1 MPLTRNTSTP
11 TPQKEECNS
20 SRPLHILI
28 APDSFKG
35 SLSAIEF
42 CDLATAA
49 ILELHPQAR
58 VVSRPMSDGGEG
70 FVDSFV
76 FAGMATKKTLWTAD
90 ALGRK
95 RKADFAW
102 QAESQTA
109 IIEMAQASGLP
120 HIRQEERN
128 PLHTHT
134 YGTGQIIQAALALG
148 AKKIV
153 LGLGGSATN
162 DGGAAALQAL
172 GIPLLNSKGKSIG
185 LGGQAL
191 SHIATIG
198 EIPAHLLEI
207 KWQLACDVTNPL
219 LGEQGATRVFG
230 PQKGAREKNFNAL
243 ENGLAHWAQCIE
255 KKTERN
261 VTQIPG
267 SGAAGGMAAG
277 FIGLL
282 NAQVT
287 PGFEVLNSQL
297 QLDKLLAS
305 ESFDFIL
312 TGEGR
317 IDAQTRF
324 GKLPMRIAELGL
336 KHGVPTIGFCGSLQV
351 SPADL
356 PEFKALFS
364 IVNQPMSELE
374 AFQNTP
380 NLLRDS
386 VTSVIQLLI

>member
-1 MPLTRNTSTP
+1 MPKSFRVL
-11 TPQKEECNS
+11 
-20 SRPLHILI
+20 L

-35 SLSAIEF
+35 SLSAIQF
-42 CDLATAA
+42 CEIATQVIQNIQPDALV
-49 ILELHPQAR
+49 I
-58 VVSRPMSDGGEG
+58 SRPMSDGGEG

-76 FAGMATKKTLWTAD
+76 FAGLAEKQTLWTSN

-95 RKADFAW
+95 TKAAFAW
-102 QAESQTA
+102 QAESKTA

-120 HIRQEERN
+120 QIRPEDRN
-128 PLHTHT
+128 PLQTHT
-134 YGTGQIIQAALALG
+134 YGTGQMIQAALDLG
-148 AKKIV
+148 AKKII

-172 GIPLLNSKGKSIG
+172 GIPLLNSKGKPVG

-191 SHIATIG
+191 AQISEIG

-207 KWQLACDVTNPL
+207 EWQLACDVTNPL
-219 LGEQGATRVFG
+219 LGDHGSTRIFG
-230 PQKGAREKNFNAL
+230 PQKGVTERNFDTL
-243 ENGLAHWAQCIE
+243 ENGLANWASLIE
-255 KKTERN
+255 TKTGRQ
-261 VTQIPG
+261 VKDIPG
-267 SGAAGGMAAG
+267 AGAAGGMAAG

-282 NAQVT
+282 NAHVT
-287 PGFEVLNSQL
+287 PGFDVLNDTL
-297 QLDKLLAS
+297 KL
-305 ESFDFIL
+305 ESLMLEQPFDYIL

-317 IDAQTRF
+317 MDEQTRF

-336 KHGVPTIGFCGSLQV
+336 KHGVSTIGICGSLQC

-364 IVNQPMSELE
+364 IMNKPMSEME

-380 NLLRDS
+380 ALLKDS
-386 VTSVIQLLI
+386 LTSIIKLLA

>member
-1 MPLTRNTSTP
+1 MPHPFRVL
-11 TPQKEECNS
+11 
-20 SRPLHILI
+20 L

-35 SLSAIEF
+35 SLSAIQF
-42 CDLATAA
+42 CEIATQVIQSIQPNATV
-49 ILELHPQAR
+49 I
-58 VVSRPMSDGGEG
+58 SRPMSDGGEG

-76 FAGMATKKTLWTAD
+76 FAGLAEKQTLWTAN

-95 RKADFAW
+95 TKAAFAW
-102 QAESQTA
+102 QADTQTA

-120 HIRQEERN
+120 QIRQEERN
-128 PLHTHT
+128 PLQTHT
-134 YGTGQIIQAALALG
+134 YGTGQMIQAALDLG
-148 AKKIV
+148 AKKII

-172 GIPLLNSKGKSIG
+172 GIPLLNSKGKPVG

-191 SHIATIG
+191 AQIREIG
-198 EIPAHLLEI
+198 EIPKHLLEI
-207 KWQLACDVTNPL
+207 EWQLACDVTNPL
-219 LGEQGATRVFG
+219 LGDLGATRVFG
-230 PQKGAREKNFNAL
+230 PQKGVTEHNFATLEK
-243 ENGLAHWAQCIE
+243 GLANWAACIE
-255 KKTERN
+255 TKTGK
-261 VTQIPG
+261 QIKDVPG

-287 PGFEVLNSQL
+287 PGFDILNEQL
-297 QLDKLLAS
+297 KL
-305 ESFDFIL
+305 ESLISAEPFDYIL

-317 IDAQTRF
+317 MDEQTRF

-336 KHGVPTIGFCGSLQV
+336 KHGIPTIGICGSLSC
-351 SPADL
+351 SPEEL

-364 IVNQPMSELE
+364 IMNQPMSEME

-380 NLLRDS
+380 VLLKDTLSSLIR
-386 VTSVIQLLI
+386 LLV